1 MTSSAD
7 SPAGSRVDGSLHKV
21 GPGLLDGEPGPFEGG
36 FRMSLR
42 RSNAAARPRRTE
54 SLSERAYE
62 LIRDKILRGQYP
74 IGAALSRRQ
83 LAKELRVSFL
93 PVSEA
98 LQHLEIDGLVESKPR
113 VGTRVRIPSS
123 EDILERYALREA
135 LETQAARLCAE
146 NADKA
151 GRQELLKMG
160 FQLDQLYNS
169 SAGADE
175 EFLYSVHTY
184 HMRFHLRIAELG
196 GNSLLRGAIQREQV
210 LVFNWL
216 FDTAAQQ
223 RSLPPHFH
231 SQLAAALTASP
242 VEEADRA
249 MREHIRYGMDR
260 VVNSMHPAGTDIG
273 WRLPRRSNGRSP
285 AAPKTRTPKGP
296 ASP

>member
-1 MTSSAD
+1 MTSQRFIATGKSK
-7 SPAGSRVDGSLHKV
+7 SK
-21 GPGLLDGEPGPFEGG
+21 
-36 FRMSLR
+36 
-42 RSNAAARPRRTE
+42 E

-83 LAKELRVSFL
+83 LAKELRMSFL

-113 VGTRVRIPSS
+113 VGTRVRIPAR

-146 NADKA
+146 HADEG
-151 GRQELLKMG
+151 GRQDLLKMAYH
-160 FQLDQLYNS
+160 LDQLYAS

-184 HMRFHLRIAELG
+184 HMRFHLRIAEIG

-231 SQLAAALTASP
+231 SDLAAALAGST
-242 VEEADRA
+242 VESADQTMRA
-249 MREHIRYGMDR
+249 HIRHGMDR
-260 VVNSMHPAGTDIG
+260 VLEAMHPSEAENG
-273 WRLPRRSNGRSP
+273 WRVPRKNSTRGVTP
-285 AAPKTRTPKGP
+285 AKSR
-296 ASP
+296 

>member
-1 MTSSAD
+1 MVSQRSS
-7 SPAGSRVDGSLHKV
+7 
-21 GPGLLDGEPGPFEGG
+21 
-36 FRMSLR
+36 
-42 RSNAAARPRRTE
+42 AAARPRKKE
-54 SLSERAYE
+54 SLSARAYE

-74 IGAALSRRQ
+74 LGAALSRRQ
-83 LAKELRVSFL
+83 LAKELRMSFL

-113 VGTRVRIPSS
+113 VGTRVRIPTR
-123 EDILERYALREA
+123 EDVLERYALREA

-146 NADKA
+146 NADEA
-151 GRQELLKMG
+151 GREELRKMG
-160 FQLDQLYNS
+160 FHLDQLYTSN
-169 SAGADE
+169 AGADE

-216 FDTAAQQ
+216 FDTAAHQ
-223 RSLPPHFH
+223 RSLPPGFH
-231 SQLAAALTASP
+231 SQLAAALTSST

-260 VVNSMHPAGTDIG
+260 VVSAMHPSENESG
-273 WRLPRRSNGRSP
+273 WRLPRKSNGR
-285 AAPKTRTPKGP
+285 AAPTSKSR
-296 ASP
+296 